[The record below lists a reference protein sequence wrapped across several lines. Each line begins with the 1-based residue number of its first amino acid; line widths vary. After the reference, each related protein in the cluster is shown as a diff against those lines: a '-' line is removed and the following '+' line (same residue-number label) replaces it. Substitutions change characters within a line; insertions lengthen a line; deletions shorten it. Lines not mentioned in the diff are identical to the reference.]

1 MHHAKPPQPVHIPG
15 TAKGEEMT
23 LHKGKEPGREAGKT
37 RNYRTSRDSTGI
49 NASDRAPIHPDMP
62 SMPPV

>member
-1 MHHAKPPQPVHIPG
+1 MRYPKPPQPVHIPG

-23 LHKGKEPGREAGKT
+23 LTKGQEPGRDSRRT
-37 RNYRTSRDSTGI
+37 RNYRSSRDSTGI
-49 NASDRAPIHPDMP
+49 NAHLRGPISPDMP

>member
-1 MHHAKPPQPVHIPG
+1 MHPAKPPQPVHIPG

-23 LHKGKEPGREAGKT
+23 LKHGKEPGRESGKT
-37 RNYRTSRDSTGI
+37 RNYRSARDSTGI
-49 NASDRAPIHPDMP
+49 NAEQRGPIHPDMP